1 MIHKWHDGAAA
12 LEKSMPKIY
21 ARNVGKLVVRNIE
34 QPRQLDS
41 VRTRLIEH
49 QKKFAVCKHC
59 AGGMGLQQIIDVL
72 RQPRAAGPVFAH
84 SFPEGEQEIG
94 AVLVLKQQVDFVDI
108 KPCILTELAIADDTI
123 EHAVQY
129 DQHTDRQELLAEVTD
144 VIAKNAGIG
153 VHVRV
158 LGKRIQAAFREQLQ
172 CQRNVP
178 RFRFRLLQE
187 RGMEVL

>member
-72 RQPRAAGPVFAH
+72 RQPRAAGTVFAH
-84 SFPEGEQEIG
+84 PLPEREQEIG
-94 AVLVLKQQVDFVDI
+94 AVLVLKQQVDFVNIYDD
-108 KPCILTELAIADDTI
+108 LAIRRGLRMVYHHREIDRDLFEKYRRRFCPYCSVASLYLW
-123 EHAVQY
+123 AVSGGAIPEMKDYKQ
-129 DQHTDRQELLAEVTD
+129 
-144 VIAKNAGIG
+144 KS
-153 VHVRV
+153 
-158 LGKRIQAAFREQLQ
+158 K
-172 CQRNVP
+172 
-178 RFRFRLLQE
+178 
-187 RGMEVL
+187 

>member
-1 MIHKWHDGAAA
+1 MIHKWHDGATA

-72 RQPRAAGPVFAH
+72 RQPRAAGTVFAH
-84 SFPEGEQEIG
+84 PLPEGKQEIG
-94 AVLVLKQQVDFVDI
+94 AVLVLKQQVNFVNI
-108 KPCILTELAIADDTI
+108 
-123 EHAVQY
+123 
-129 DQHTDRQELLAEVTD
+129 
-144 VIAKNAGIG
+144 
-153 VHVRV
+153 
-158 LGKRIQAAFREQLQ
+158 
-172 CQRNVP
+172 
-178 RFRFRLLQE
+178 
-187 RGMEVL
+187 

>member
-1 MIHKWHDGAAA
+1 
-12 LEKSMPKIY
+12 MPKIY

-49 QKKFAVCKHC
+49 QKKFAVCKHR

-94 AVLVLKQQVDFVDI
+94 AVLVLKQQVDFVNIYDD
-108 KPCILTELAIADDTI
+108 LAIRRGLRMVYHHWEIDRDLFEKYRRRFCPYCSVASLYLW
-123 EHAVQY
+123 AVSGGAIPEMKDYKQ
-129 DQHTDRQELLAEVTD
+129 
-144 VIAKNAGIG
+144 KC
-153 VHVRV
+153 
-158 LGKRIQAAFREQLQ
+158 K
-172 CQRNVP
+172 
-178 RFRFRLLQE
+178 
-187 RGMEVL
+187 

>member
-49 QKKFAVCKHC
+49 EQEFAVRQHRS
-59 AGGMGLQQIIDVL
+59 GSMGLQQVVDVL

-84 SFPEGEQEIG
+84 PLPEREQEIG
-94 AVLVLKQQVDFVDI
+94 AVLVLKQQVDFVNIYDD
-108 KPCILTELAIADDTI
+108 LAIRRGLRMVYHHREIDRDLFEKYRRRFCPYCSVASLYLW
-123 EHAVQY
+123 AVSGGAIPEMKDYKQ
-129 DQHTDRQELLAEVTD
+129 
-144 VIAKNAGIG
+144 KS
-153 VHVRV
+153 
-158 LGKRIQAAFREQLQ
+158 K
-172 CQRNVP
+172 
-178 RFRFRLLQE
+178 
-187 RGMEVL
+187 

>member
-1 MIHKWHDGAAA
+1 MIHERHDGAAA

-49 QKKFAVCKHC
+49 QKKFAVRQHR

-84 SFPEGEQEIG
+84 PLPEREQEIG
-94 AVLVLKQQVDFVDI
+94 AVLVLKQQVDFVNIYDD
-108 KPCILTELAIADDTI
+108 LAIRRGLRMVYHHREIDRDLFEKYRRRFCPYCSVASLYLW
-123 EHAVQY
+123 AVSGGAIPEMKDYKQ
-129 DQHTDRQELLAEVTD
+129 
-144 VIAKNAGIG
+144 KS
-153 VHVRV
+153 
-158 LGKRIQAAFREQLQ
+158 K
-172 CQRNVP
+172 
-178 RFRFRLLQE
+178 
-187 RGMEVL
+187 

>member
-84 SFPEGEQEIG
+84 PLPEREQEIC
-94 AVLVLKQQVDFVDI
+94 AIFVLEQQV
-108 KPCILTELAIADDTI
+108 
-123 EHAVQY
+123 
-129 DQHTDRQELLAEVTD
+129 
-144 VIAKNAGIG
+144 G
-153 VHVRV
+153 
-158 LGKRIQAAFREQLQ
+158 
-172 CQRNVP
+172 
-178 RFRFRLLQE
+178 
-187 RGMEVL
+187 

>member
-12 LEKSMPKIY
+12 LEKPVSKIY
-21 ARNVGKLVVRNIE
+21 ARNIRKLIVRNIE

-49 QKKFAVCKHC
+49 EQKFAVRQHRS
-59 AGGMGLQQIIDVL
+59 GSMGLQQIVDVL

-84 SFPEGEQEIG
+84 PLPEREQEIC
-94 AVLVLKQQVDFVDI
+94 AIFVLEQQIDFINI
-108 KPCILTELAIADDTI
+108 KPCILAKLAVADDAV
-123 EHAVQY
+123 EHAVQHNE
-129 DQHTDRQELLAEVTD
+129 HTDRQELLAEVAD

-153 VHVRV
+153 IHVCV
-158 LGKRIQAAFREQLQ
+158 LGKRVQAALREQLQ
-172 CQRNVP
+172 RQCNVP
-178 RFRFRLLQE
+178 RFGFRLLQE